1 MTSFKKV
8 VLGIA
13 LSALVSAAHE
23 AQAGDKYLGVELVLV
38 PWGQIE
44 TGLAGDSEDMSPSV
58 GFGVSLEWAVVKCLS
73 LGGMMQFR
81 FLRSDDYNGTFQEL
95 QLDPMV
101 RLFFPGKILEPFAKF
116 RIGGS
121 FLWPPDRDAST
132 MEFGAGWNWAAYGGL
147 VIRIGK
153 LGLFAELG
161 YGQAYAPSRVVGP
174 LVDKDIDIAMK
185 TVETNL
191 GAMIIF

>member
-1 MTSFKKV
+1 MTSFKKILFGV
-8 VLGIA
+8 A
-13 LSALVSAAHE
+13 LSALVFAGHK
-23 AQAGDKYLGVELVLV
+23 AQAGDKYLGLELVFI

-44 TGLAGDSEDMSPSV
+44 TGLAGDTEEMGPSA
-58 GFGVSLEWAVVKCLS
+58 GFGVSLEWAVVDFLT
-73 LGGMMQFR
+73 LGGVMQFR
-81 FLRSDDYNGTFQEL
+81 FLRSDDYNGQFQEL

-132 MEFGAGWNWAAYGGL
+132 LEFGAGWNWAAYGGL
-147 VIRIGK
+147 VIRLGK

-174 LVDKDIDIAMK
+174 LMDEAIDIEIK
-185 TVETNL
+185 TLETNL
-191 GAMIIF
+191 GVMIIF